1 MDGGQ
6 LAAKSRMIVVTL
18 NYRLGI
24 LGINTTIVSYIF
36 RGRLFPSSFPS
47 DQWNAVDGQNLVRII
62 NAAT

>member
-47 DQWNAVDGQNLVRII
+47 DQ
-62 NAAT
+62 